1 MKIGI
6 LREGK
11 TPPDKRVPFAP
22 SQCKQIFERYPQV
35 KIVVQPSPV
44 RCFMDEEYED
54 AGIPLQTDLS
64 DCDVL
69 LGVKEVNVVDL
80 IEGKTFFFFSHT
92 IKKQEYNKK
101 LLKAILEKKV
111 RLIDYETL
119 TYENGLR
126 IIGFGKWAGIVGAY
140 NGLRAFAIRNKMPEP
155 KPAHLCEGLEEL
167 IKEAR
172 KLDLPPIKIVLT
184 GGGRVSKGS
193 MQLLDSI
200 GIKNVSVKEYLATER
215 FREPVYVQLE
225 PDSYVKHSAGKE
237 FDMQHFFANPQEYE
251 RNFMRF
257 TSTTDLLISAAY
269 WDPNAPVLFTREEML
284 NNSFNISVIADVTC
298 DIEGSIPSTVRAST
312 IEDPFYGYNPATGK
326 EELAFVDAGNISVMA
341 VDNLPCE
348 LPKDASIEFGNNL
361 IDKVLPCLM
370 DDDQKKILAKATI
383 AENGKLT
390 EKYNY
395 LEAWV
400 NS

>member
-22 SQCKQIFERYPQV
+22 NQCKQIFESYPQV

-69 LGVKEVNVVDL
+69 LGVKEVNVEDL

-92 IKKQEYNKK
+92 IKKQDYNKK
-101 LLKAILEKKV
+101 LLKAVLEKKI

-140 NGLRAFAIRNKMPEP
+140 NGLRAFAVRNEMPEP

-167 IKEAR
+167 KKEAG
-172 KLDLPPIKIVLT
+172 KLDLPPIKMVVT
-184 GGGRVSKGS
+184 GGGRVSHGS
-193 MQLLDSI
+193 MQLLNSL
-200 GIKNVSVKEYLATER
+200 GIKKVSVEDYLATES
-215 FREPVYVQLE
+215 FNEPVYVQLE
-225 PDSYVKHSAGKE
+225 PDSYVKHAEGKD
-237 FDMQHFFANPQEYE
+237 FDMQHFFTHPQEYE
-251 RNFMRF
+251 RNFKRF
-257 TSTTDLLISAAY
+257 AKTTDLLISAAY
-269 WDPNAPVLFTREEML
+269 WDPNAPVLFTRDEML
-284 NNSFNISVIADVTC
+284 NGSFKISVIADVTC
-298 DIEGSIPSTVRAST
+298 DIEGSIPSTLRASS
-312 IEDPFYGYNPATGK
+312 IEDPFYGYNPETGK
-326 EELAFVDAGNISVMA
+326 EELAFVDPKNVSVMA

-348 LPKDASIEFGNNL
+348 LPKDASIDFGNNL
-361 IDKVLPCLM
+361 IDKVLPYLVGE
-370 DDDQKKILAKATI
+370 DSKNILAKATI

-390 EKYNY
+390 EKYKY
-395 LEAWV
+395 LEEWV